1 MNSSPG
7 NTRSTSTASRAYAP
21 HAPSNI
27 GPSLRYARSERG
39 QGPCSTSC
47 TLDSHFRNGLLVCH
61 LATGQPL
68 ATALRLLRG
77 TRSRAGRSDS
87 KRKVKKGKI
96 TLGSEGLLFLQ
107 KEAPGLSSIP
117 RGSRQP
123 LSLASSCEI
132 RNRLLDA
139 AISCGPFA
147 KTLPR
152 ACNKRAP
159 TELVTSK

>member
-7 NTRSTSTASRAYAP
+7 KTRSTSTASRAYAP

-47 TLDSHFRNGLLVCH
+47 TPDSQFRNGLLVCH

-96 TLGSEGLLFLQ
+96 TLGSEGLLFLS
-107 KEAPGLSSIP
+107 KRGPGLSSRRGGLEACGGRAGVASP
-117 RGSRQP
+117 RTQTDRENGLWARP
-123 LSLASSCEI
+123 
-132 RNRLLDA
+132 
-139 AISCGPFA
+139 
-147 KTLPR
+147 
-152 ACNKRAP
+152 
-159 TELVTSK
+159 

>member
-1 MNSSPG
+1 
-7 NTRSTSTASRAYAP
+7 
-21 HAPSNI
+21 
-27 GPSLRYARSERG
+27 
-39 QGPCSTSC
+39 
-47 TLDSHFRNGLLVCH
+47 LVCH

-147 KTLPR
+147 KTLLRVP
-152 ACNKRAP
+152 
-159 TELVTSK
+159 VTSELLRNWLPPSNLRTGLCVLYNSNTRASVSYS